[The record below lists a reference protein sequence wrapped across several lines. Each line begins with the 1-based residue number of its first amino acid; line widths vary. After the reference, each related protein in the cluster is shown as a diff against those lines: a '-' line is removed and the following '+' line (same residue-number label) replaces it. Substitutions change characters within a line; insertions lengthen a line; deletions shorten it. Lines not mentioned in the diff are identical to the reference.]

1 MKKSFILHALV
12 ATGLF
17 CGLLL
22 APLSNANALQ
32 FALVAKR
39 VDQAF
44 YIRAGEGCA
53 EAARAEGDTCL
64 LLGASGTSHFRRQ
77 DEVLAQALDRDLDG
91 IALSV
96 THSKWLADHALKRL
110 DKTLLITFNSDLGPD
125 ERHLRRAYIG
135 LDNLAFGQRLG
146 KLVQHF
152 RPQGGDLCIL
162 IGNRQDISYQERL
175 HGIRQQLR
183 GRSAASGE
191 DARLKG
197 ENGWREPERCP
208 LFNADNLQNTLAQ
221 LVTLLRTRDADTVI
235 STGSWPIFRAD
246 AYRRQVGP
254 LLAGFEQEGRRPTIV
269 IATQEP
275 TAAQHGLL
283 DDGLVQAYLSQ
294 EGHEVGRQ
302 CYWALKRLAQGETV
316 PERIPTDSRV
326 YLPGGESLPQPETS
340 PSGRDP
346 L

>member
-1 MKKSFILHALV
+1 MKKSFISRVLV

-22 APLSNANALQ
+22 APSNNANALQ

-44 YIRAGEGCA
+44 FIRAGEGCA
-53 EAARAEGDTCL
+53 EAARAQGDTCL
-64 LLGASGTSHFRRQ
+64 LLGASGTPHFRQQ

-91 IALSV
+91 IALSA

-110 DKTLLITFNSDLGPD
+110 DKMPLITFESDLGPD
-125 ERHLRRAYIG
+125 ERHLRRAYVG
-135 LDNLAFGQRLG
+135 PDNLAFGQRLG

-162 IGNRQDISYQERL
+162 IGNRQDTGYQERL

-183 GRSAASGE
+183 SRSAESGE

-197 ENGWREPERCP
+197 ENGWSEPERCP
-208 LFNADNLQNTLAQ
+208 LFNADNSRNTLAQ
-221 LVTLLRTRDADTVI
+221 LVTLLRTRDVDTII
-235 STGSWPIFRAD
+235 STASWPVFQTD
-246 AYRRQVGP
+246 SYRQQVGP
-254 LLAGFEQEGRRPTIV
+254 LFADFKQEGRRPTIV

-275 TAAQHGLL
+275 SSAQRALL
-283 DDGLVQAYLSQ
+283 DDGLVQAYLSVD
-294 EGHEVGRQ
+294 GYEVGRQ
-302 CYWALKRLAQGETV
+302 CYWVLKRLSQGETV
-316 PERIPTDSRV
+316 PEGILTDSHV
-326 YLPGGESLPQPETS
+326 LLPGGASLPQPETS
-340 PSGRDP
+340 PSDRD
-346 L
+346 LL